1 VRKGLVRTRIE
12 RQDFETRNLKEF
24 AIHMKFSFVLAGS
37 LGFTLA
43 LGASAQTLPLPS
55 APSAPGTSAPPAPA
69 GPAKIAIVAFKL
81 AVAQTNEG
89 QRDFADLQKKFM
101 PKEQQ
106 LKALNDEIESLT
118 RQVQA
123 GGDKLTAADRAAKLK
138 SIDEKKKRLDRD
150 AQDARADFQQQ
161 IGDMYNQLASKVFD
175 VMAEYVEKAGYT
187 MVLDT
192 SDQQTPVLYYNPA
205 TEISKAVIDAY
216 NVKSG
221 VPAPPPTTSSPAAV
235 KPSASSAPKAP
246 VKTTPAAH

>member
-1 VRKGLVRTRIE
+1 MILLQAPRSHT
-12 RQDFETRNLKEF
+12 TLKEF
-24 AIHMKFSFVLAGS
+24 SIQMKFSFVLAGS
-37 LGFTLA
+37 LGFALA
-43 LGASAQTLPLPS
+43 LGASAQTPPLPS
-55 APSAPGTSAPPAPA
+55 APSAPGGSSAPAAPA
-69 GPAKIAIVAFKL
+69 GPTKIAIVSFKL

-118 RQVQA
+118 KQVQA

-175 VMAEYVEKAGYT
+175 VMAEYVEKTGFT

-205 TEISKAVIDAY
+205 TEISKAVIEAY

-221 VPAPPPTTSSPAAV
+221 VPAPPPTTSSPTAT
-235 KPSASSAPKAP
+235 KPSASTAPKAP
-246 VKTTPAAH
+246 VKAAPAAH

>member
-1 VRKGLVRTRIE
+1 
-12 RQDFETRNLKEF
+12 
-24 AIHMKFSFVLAGS
+24 MKLSFVVSGS
-37 LGFTLA
+37 LSAALA

-55 APSAPGTSAPPAPA
+55 APSAPGTSAPAAPA
-69 GPAKIAIVAFKL
+69 GPAKIAIISFKL

-118 RQVQA
+118 KQVQA
-123 GGDKLTAADRAAKLK
+123 GGEKLTAAERTAKLK

-150 AQDARADFQQQ
+150 AQDARSDFQQQ
-161 IGDMYNQLASKVFD
+161 IGDIYNQLASKVFD

-216 NVKSG
+216 NLKSG
-221 VPAPPPTTSSPAAV
+221 VPAPPPTASSPAAV
-235 KPSASSAPKAP
+235 KPGASAAPKAP
-246 VKTTPAAH
+246 VKAAPTTH